1 MRKKRRLKSLDDLR
15 RWMADVGNKLE
26 NDEIDVVHARCF
38 AYLASVMAGII
49 KGGDLEARLEALE
62 RSIKKQGDG
71 YEKNL

>member
-1 MRKKRRLKSLDDLR
+1 MRRKRRLKTLDDLR

-26 NDEIDVVHARCF
+26 SGEIDVIHARCF

-49 KGGDLEARLEALE
+49 KGGDLEVRLEALE
-62 RSIKKQGDG
+62 RTIKQQGNE